1 VSQIA
6 QEFYLKYTNTLMFY
20 LDIFNDIEK
29 GLKRMQLIKIQ
40 KFKDI
45 QKDVQDEETFN
56 QIEEW
61 LKEYQNW
68 LN

>member
-1 VSQIA
+1 
-6 QEFYLKYTNTLMFY
+6 
-20 LDIFNDIEK
+20 
-29 GLKRMQLIKIQ
+29 MQLIKIQ

-45 QKDVQDEETFN
+45 QKDVQYEETFN

>member
-1 VSQIA
+1 MSQIA